1 MKRSKLVAILSCLLV
16 LMAFTSCQSTH
27 VLDLEPAVDS
37 IDPANPYATI
47 YTGLFENQK
56 AEITD
61 PGVKRG
67 AEPAP
72 FEKAEAEYAIY
83 IPEGTETRSPVVI
96 ILIPDGMT
104 ADEFAMS
111 PIGNEWL
118 YNAGKDPLH
127 KFAVAFVEPD
137 GKWNNSMDRSRR
149 NEPLAVYGVFKT
161 INSTS
166 IAEGNA
172 FHSLD
177 KNRVSLVG
185 YEEGAE
191 AALYAAAEYPSTY
204 ANLTL
209 IDMPSFSKA
218 GLNVLLSQKAYP
230 YLTSNTNGYGELRN
244 SEVPMPV
251 FTVDSNGEAGKE
263 AAAVFAENNARHQK
277 IDVTEK
283 PELIRCVSLRKNIS
297 VDKLYSD
304 YLSSNGRYLGYPGGT
319 IRDNITRDMKGFT
332 LVEDGS
338 WKFKEV
344 QMGMDRQPV
353 IGDDGK
359 PVMKER
365 THFNKFLVYVPENLP
380 EGPRPLVLALHGNSA
395 ALNDLISESRWTD
408 IADEE
413 GIIICF
419 VQGTMAE
426 GGPAPT
432 PGWPGSNAVAH
443 LEHDIEYMKSH
454 YDIDPERIYATG
466 HSLGAMT
473 LGGTIINQKPEL
485 CAAYSMNGGMMG
497 GSPVEGKALA
507 PCTGQMA
514 QYDFGAMPA
523 TYKAMKSFVDPFLTV
538 NGLDPDTAM
547 KDLGKNQEYGNGE
560 KYNMY
565 RASIDGCPVVEFIGV
580 EQSPHVFMAEEAR
593 LAWDF
598 LKHWTR
604 NENGSFYDGKLVEL
618 P

>member
-1 MKRSKLVAILSCLLV
+1 MKRSKLVALLSCLLI
-16 LMAFTSCQSTH
+16 LLAFTSCQTTH
-27 VLDLEPAVDS
+27 VLDLEPEVDS

-56 AEITD
+56 ASITD
-61 PGVKRG
+61 PKLGKDDV
-67 AEPAP
+67 PSP
-72 FEKAEAEYAIY
+72 FQQATANYAIY
-83 IPEGTETRSPVVI
+83 IPEGTETRSPAVI

-104 ADEFAMS
+104 ALEFASS
-111 PIGNEWL
+111 PIGNEWM

-137 GKWNNSMDRSRR
+137 GTWNNTQDESHR
-149 NEPLAVYGVFKT
+149 NEPLAIYGVFKT
-161 INSTS
+161 INSTN

-191 AALYAAAEYPSTY
+191 AALYAAAEFPAVW

-209 IDMPSFSKA
+209 VDLPSFDDSL
-218 GLNVLLSQKAYP
+218 LNRLLDEDAYP
-230 YLTSNTNGYGELRN
+230 YITSNTEGYGEIRN
-244 SEVPMPV
+244 WEVPMPV
-251 FTVDSNGEAGKE
+251 FTIDEDGTVGAK
-263 AAAVFAENNARHQK
+263 AARVFNKNNAIHRK
-277 IDVTEK
+277 VDVTEK
-283 PELIRCVSLRKNIS
+283 PELIRCEELNKNIS

-338 WKFKEV
+338 WTFKEP
-344 QMGMDRQPV
+344 QMGRDRKPV
-353 IGDDGK
+353 LGDDGK
-359 PVMKER
+359 PVMNER

-419 VQGTMAE
+419 VQGTMAA
-426 GGPAPT
+426 GGKAPV
-432 PGWPGSNAVAH
+432 PGWPGSNAVKQ
-443 LEHDIEYMKSH
+443 LEHDIEYMKAN
-454 YDIDPERIYATG
+454 YDIDEERIYATG

-473 LGGTIINQKPEL
+473 LGGTVINQKPEL

-497 GSPVEGKALA
+497 GSPNKGKALA

-514 QYDFGAMPA
+514 QYDFGAMPP
-523 TYKAMKSFVDPFLTV
+523 TYQVMKSFVDPFLTV
-538 NGLDPDTAM
+538 NGLDPKTAM
-547 KDLGKNQEYGNGE
+547 KDLGKNEKYGEG

-580 EQSPHVFMAEEAR
+580 EHSPHVFMAEEAR

-598 LKHWTR
+598 MKHWTR
-604 NENGSFYDGKLVEL
+604 NENGSYYDGKLVEL